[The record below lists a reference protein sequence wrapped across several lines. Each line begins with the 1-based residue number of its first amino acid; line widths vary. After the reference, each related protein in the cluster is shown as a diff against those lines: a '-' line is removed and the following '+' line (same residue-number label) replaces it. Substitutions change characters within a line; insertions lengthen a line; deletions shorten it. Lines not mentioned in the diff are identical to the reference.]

1 MLVPTV
7 VIMPRLRQ
15 RLPNAI
21 ASLTEPPLESSTTV
35 APRSWRVRA
44 NSSNSFGVSAVT
56 MPTAPTQPRQFGWH
70 ATQLNRIGSLRSSRV
85 PPACAE
91 PPEVATGPASAATQ
105 SAAAQSSTEPPNLS
119 DSLKLVPSP
128 SPPRSSGDGP
138 HNANDSVT
146 PVL

>member
-15 RLPNAI
+15 RLPSAM

-35 APRSWRVRA
+35 APPSRRERA

-70 ATQLNRIGSLRSSRV
+70 ATQVNRIGSLRSSRG

-91 PPEVATGPASAATQ
+91 PPEMATGPVRAMH

-119 DSLKLVPSP
+119 DSLKLDPSP
-128 SPPRSSGDGP
+128 TPQNQAVVTAP
-138 HNANDSVT
+138 HNADDS
-146 PVL
+146 